1 MALRPRR
8 FQFGFASGSRARRAG
23 IGLLPICC
31 FQASGLAERDRLALK
46 PTPSVVLGG
55 GSAIIVVI
63 RLSPLTETVPKA
75 SVPKGT
81 KSIEI
86 RRAMP
91 VRGYV
96 WDGVARIGL
105 SYYRREL
112 ANAICECTLSRT
124 PSFRGSTRGGGFG
137 CGRAN
142 ATHLEYRN
150 PG

>member
-23 IGLLPICC
+23 MGLLPICC

-75 SVPKGT
+75 SIPKESSQS
-81 KSIEI
+81 KSGVHL
-86 RRAMP
+86 P
-91 VRGYV
+91 VRGYL

-112 ANAICECTLSRT
+112 ANVVARAPSRT
-124 PSFRGSTRGGGFG
+124 PSFRGSTRGGG
-137 CGRAN
+137 
-142 ATHLEYRN
+142 
-150 PG
+150 

>member
-23 IGLLPICC
+23 VGLLPICC

-75 SVPKGT
+75 RFQKEPSQSKSDVQYQYEGT
-81 KSIEI
+81 YG
-86 RRAMP
+86 A
-91 VRGYV
+91 
-96 WDGVARIGL
+96 
-105 SYYRREL
+105 
-112 ANAICECTLSRT
+112 
-124 PSFRGSTRGGGFG
+124 GS
-137 CGRAN
+137 
-142 ATHLEYRN
+142 LE
-150 PG
+150 